1 MEEELSA
8 LEQLPPSALT
18 SDVSCLRT
26 FSRWLEGM
34 PAEVTA
40 LCDVLE
46 NAPESPSVPEE
57 CRRASAESLALL
69 IRSIQLIPDGIEA
82 LGYLENLFAFR
93 AIMRDAATGLDTPAD
108 DTSRRLAAEAE
119 LVAGFLGDDFG
130 RLRQATRD
138 AREHTRAGQRATDLL
153 VDAERRSAAIAQLR
167 AWARAY
173 RAPEL
178 APTEAE
184 ALKLRSFLRVR
195 LGAS

>member
-1 MEEELSA
+1 MEEELSSS
-8 LEQLPPSALT
+8 EQLPPSDA
-18 SDVSCLRT
+18 SCLQT

-40 LCDVLE
+40 LCEVLE
-46 NAPESPSVPEE
+46 STPETRGVPEE
-57 CRRASAESLALL
+57 CRRASAESLAHL
-69 IRSIQLIPDGIEA
+69 IRSIELIPDGVEA

-93 AIMRDAATGLDTPAD
+93 AIMREAAAGLDASAD

-130 RLRQATRD
+130 RLREATQR
-138 AREHTRAGQRATDLL
+138 AREHTRAGQRASDLL
-153 VDAERRSAAIAQLR
+153 DDAERRRAAVERLK
-167 AWARAY
+167 AWAGAY

-178 APTEAE
+178 ASTEAE

-195 LGAS
+195 LASS